1 MSSFMYTVITE
12 FQSKP
17 EGKHNNHDGNN
28 NDNNN
33 YRANSRNKHLPER
46 SICNVLVKKNLA
58 HQ

>member
-46 SICNVLVKKNLA
+46 SICNVLVKKT
-58 HQ
+58 